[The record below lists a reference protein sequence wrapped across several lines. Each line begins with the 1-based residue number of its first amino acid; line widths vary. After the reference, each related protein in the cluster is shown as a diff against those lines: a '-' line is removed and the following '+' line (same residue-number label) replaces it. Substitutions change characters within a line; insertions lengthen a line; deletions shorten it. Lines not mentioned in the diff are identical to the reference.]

1 MAISKIQFEPG
12 INRDITTYSNKGGYY
27 AGDKIRFA
35 SGYPE
40 QIGGWINYSVGN
52 TYVGIPRS
60 LFCWVSTSDE
70 ALLAFGTTQKY
81 YVEYNGLYRD
91 ITPSRTSLTA
101 TLFAT
106 TNGSRLVTVTVVGH
120 GCSTGTFISFTGS
133 LIFNGVT
140 ISGDYEVIEVPTGNT
155 LTISVATAATSTGTN
170 ATSLVVT
177 FDINAGAGTYTTA
190 TSGWGIGPWGNGG
203 WGESSTS
210 VSVTTGTQIQ
220 LWSQS
225 NYGNDLLFSPRGS
238 AIYWWTKDTIG
249 FSEGVTLNSY
259 ANSIPKTTKTATFG
273 SGVTTITVPD
283 NIGINAGAVVS
294 GTGIPA
300 GTYVT
305 TSYLGGTSVTLS
317 APTTAPSS
325 GSYTFSYAGRFVPTN
340 TNQII
345 TSDINQF
352 AICIGSNP
360 YDPTSFNS
368 NFNPMLVRWSDQ
380 SNPVEWVPETTNQSG
395 EQILASG
402 SYLVC
407 ARSTRQEVLIWSDS
421 ALYTMQYIGA
431 PYIFSFQLLMDNISI
446 ISPNAAVTVN
456 NVTYWM
462 GVDKFYIYSGQVQTL
477 PCTVW
482 AYVFKS
488 LNLTQGTQVVC
499 GSNPGYDE
507 VWWHYPSS
515 GSLINDSYVI
525 YNYVDNVWYFG
536 TMNRTAWLATPL
548 QMYPLSAHAV
558 QNSYLSA
565 GITASDTTINL
576 VTAKTYPTS
585 GTITIDSEQITYTG
599 NDGYNLTGCAR
610 GANNTTAATHA
621 QYASVT
627 FYIPNQIVYHEYGI
641 DDLLLGPS
649 NAVPVSSYVETSDF
663 DIGDGESFAFVRR
676 MLPDMSFDGSTA
688 SSPVVTM
695 ILNPRK
701 DSGSAYT
708 SPVPQPTVTGSV
720 PSPTPPNV
728 YPVEQFTGQ
737 IYTRV
742 RGRQI
747 SFRIESNALGV
758 AWQLGSMR
766 FDVRPDGR
774 RA

>member
-1 MAISKIQFEPG
+1 MAISKIQFQPG
-12 INRDITTYSNKGGYY
+12 INRDITNYSNKGGYY

-35 SGYPE
+35 YGYPE

-52 TYVGIPRS
+52 TYVGVPRS
-60 LFCWVSTSDE
+60 LFCWVSTDNE
-70 ALLAFGTTQKY
+70 DLLAFGTSQKY
-81 YVEYNGLYRD
+81 YVEYGGVYRD
-91 ITPSRTSLTA
+91 ITPTRTSLSA

-106 TNGSRLVTVTVVGH
+106 TNGSRLVTVTVTGH
-120 GCSTGTFISFTGS
+120 GASTGTWVTFTGT
-133 LIFNGVT
+133 LTFNGVT
-140 ISGDYEVIEVPTGNT
+140 ITGSYEIVSIPTGNT
-155 LTISVATAATSTGTN
+155 FTISVATAATSTGTN
-170 ATSLVVT
+170 AGPLTAT
-177 FDINAGAGTYTTA
+177 FDINAGAGVFTTA
-190 TSGWGIGPWGNGG
+190 TAGWGIGPWSNGG
-203 WGESSTS
+203 WGESASGVST
-210 VSVTTGTQIQ
+210 TTGTQIQ

-225 NYGNDLLFSPRGS
+225 NYGDDLIFSPRGN
-238 AIYWWTKDTIG
+238 AIYWWTKDTLTYAD
-249 FSEGVTLNSY
+249 GVTLNSY
-259 ANSIPKTTKTATFG
+259 AATVTKTTKAATFG
-273 SGVTTITVPD
+273 AGVTTITVPD
-283 NIGINAGAVVS
+283 NIGITAGATIS
-294 GTGIPA
+294 GTNIVA

-305 TSYLGGTSVTLS
+305 TAYNGGTSVPIS
-317 APTTAPSS
+317 VATAGGSS
-325 GSYTFSYAGRFVPTN
+325 GNYTFSFAGYFVPNN
-340 TNQII
+340 TNQIM

-352 AICIGSNP
+352 AIAIGANP
-360 YDPTSFNS
+360 YDPTNFSTA
-368 NFNPMLVRWSDQ
+368 FNPMLVRWSDQ

-395 EQILASG
+395 EQILATG
-402 SYLVC
+402 SFLVC
-407 ARSTRQEVLIWSDS
+407 ARSTRQEILIWSDS

-431 PYIFSFQLLMDNISI
+431 PYVFSFQLLMDNISI
-446 ISPNAAVTVN
+446 ISPNAAITVN

-462 GVDKFYIYSGQVQTL
+462 GVDKFYVYSGQVQTL

-482 AYVFKS
+482 GYVFKS
-488 LNLTQGTQVVC
+488 LNVTQGTQVVC

-548 QMYPLSAHAV
+548 LSYPLSAHAV
-558 QNSYLSA
+558 QNSYLSV
-565 GITASDTTINL
+565 GITASATTINL
-576 VTAKTYPTS
+576 VNAKTYPLT
-585 GTITIDSEQITYTG
+585 GTVTIDSEQITYTG
-599 NDGYNLTGCAR
+599 NDGFNLTGCVR
-610 GANNTTAATHA
+610 GANSTTAATHD
-621 QYASVT
+621 QYAPVT
-627 FYIPNQIVYHEYGI
+627 FYIPNQLVYHEYGV

-649 NAVPVSSYVETSDF
+649 GAVPVSSYVETSDF

-676 MLPDMSFDGSTA
+676 MLPDMSFAGSTA
-688 SSPVVTM
+688 TSPVVTM

-708 SPVPQPTVTGSV
+708 SPVPEPTVTGSV
-720 PSPTPPNV
+720 PPPTPPNV
-728 YPVEQFTGQ
+728 YPIEQYTGQ

-747 SFRIESNALGV
+747 SFRIESDALGV